1 MSDSYVVYRIMCLK
15 TSHCYIGQSKN
26 PKIRKSAHFSLLRH
40 GKHYN
45 KYLQNAWN
53 KYGESN
59 FIFEVVESGIPLDG
73 IDARENEWISQ
84 LGTYNFNDAIK
95 KPAPTN
101 KLCKWNGI
109 EYGSMKDAAQALGI
123 RQSTMTDRV
132 RKGYTCDDDMPFRS
146 YQLAKHCV
154 WNGIEY
160 PSIVHAAK
168 ALGLSQNAMWSR
180 INRGYKTDKE
190 VKPNGKR
197 RAEINHE

>member
-1 MSDSYVVYRIMCLK
+1 MTVNHCIYQIRCLV
-15 TSHCYIGQSKN
+15 TNHCYIGQSKN
-26 PKIRKSAHFSLLRH
+26 PKIRKNAHFSLLRH

-45 KYLQNAWN
+45 QYLQNAWN

-59 FIFEVVESGIPLDG
+59 FVFEVVEDNIPSSE
-73 IDARENEWISQ
+73 IDAIENEWISKA
-84 LGTYNFNDAIK
+84 GNYNFNDAIK
-95 KPAPTN
+95 KPAPTS
-101 KLCKWNGI
+101 KTCIWNGVV
-109 EYGSMKDAAQALGI
+109 YTSMKDAAQTLGI

-146 YQLAKHCV
+146 YQLAKQCV

-190 VKPNGKR
+190 VKPNGRKG
-197 RAEINHE
+197 IQS